1 MATSTQKTDFLRF
14 SAWSLKN
21 LITQKLS
28 EDSKFTD
35 QIYEGSNLAILIDL
49 VSYMYQCLVY
59 QLNNAAAES
68 MFSDTR
74 IFSNINR
81 LVNLIGYNPKGCT
94 PSSFQAVVYK
104 TDQTEGGTL
113 RGRTIPQFSALDTGK
128 SDGNGRKIY
137 FSTYE
142 TKTFDSDEQGY
153 IGLYNG
159 MWHLYPTI
167 FSASGIER
175 EKFVLDGIASDSS
188 DNKFVADNLVVFI

>member
-1 MATSTQKTDFLRF
+1 
-14 SAWSLKN
+14 
-21 LITQKLS
+21 
-28 EDSKFTD
+28 
-35 QIYEGSNLAILIDL
+35 
-49 VSYMYQCLVY
+49 MYQCLVY

-81 LVNLIGYNPKGCT
+81 LVNLIGYNPRGCT

-104 TDQTEGGTL
+104 TDETDGGTL

-142 TKTFDSDEQGY
+142 TKTFDSDEQGS

-167 FSASGIER
+167 FAASGI
-175 EKFVLDGIASDSS
+175 
-188 DNKFVADNLVVFI
+188 